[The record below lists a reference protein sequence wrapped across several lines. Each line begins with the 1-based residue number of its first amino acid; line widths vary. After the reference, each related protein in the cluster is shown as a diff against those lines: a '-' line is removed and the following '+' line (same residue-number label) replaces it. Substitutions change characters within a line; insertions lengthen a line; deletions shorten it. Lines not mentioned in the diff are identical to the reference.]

1 MHNERDKSHKSL
13 MRLNRGQFWSNR
25 RWRKN
30 ESNKSIS
37 GLWGSIGG
45 QFWSNRRWR
54 KKMKETE
61 AIRVSWG
68 CTRDNFEVIEDEE
81 KMKET
86 KAIIALWGCTRDNFE
101 VKEDKGKKKK
111 NERDK
116 SHKTEWIDWSHV
128 TILFFHLN
136 NCAT

>member
-68 CTRDNFEVIEDEE
+68 CTRDNFEV
-81 KMKET
+81 
-86 KAIIALWGCTRDNFE
+86 
-101 VKEDKGKKKK
+101 KEDKGKKKK

>member
-1 MHNERDKSHKSL
+1 

-111 NERDK
+111 KWKRQK
-116 SHKTEWIDWSHV
+116 P
-128 TILFFHLN
+128 
-136 NCAT
+136 